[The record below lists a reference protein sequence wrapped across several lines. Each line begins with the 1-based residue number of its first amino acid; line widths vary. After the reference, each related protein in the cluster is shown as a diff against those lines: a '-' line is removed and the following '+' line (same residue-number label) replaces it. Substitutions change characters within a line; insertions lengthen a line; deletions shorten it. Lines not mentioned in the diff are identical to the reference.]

1 MTDDINVVVTIGSGV
16 LMPKANSMA
25 NQLHNYS
32 SAAATLSK
40 FNHLLTTILA
50 NQLIAVTWVIPIGAI
65 TSARVAYSEL
75 NVVSLHCS
83 IEET

>member
-1 MTDDINVVVTIGSGV
+1 MTDDMNVVVTIGSGV
-16 LMPKANSMA
+16 FMPKSNSMA

-50 NQLIAVTWVIPIGAI
+50 NQLIAVTWIIPIGAI